1 MADKKIEQRLVRCCV
16 NNGLT
21 LALAESCTGGLISH
35 RVTNVPG
42 ASAVFRGGIVAYA
55 NEAKTSLL
63 RVDASLLAAHGAV
76 SEAVALAMAEG
87 ARAVLNA
94 SVACAVTGIAGPGGG
109 TPEKPV
115 GTVWLA
121 ACNGNRAITRHC
133 HFKGTR
139 HAVKLQTAEAA
150 IALLLELMELS

>member
-1 MADKKIEQRLVRCCV
+1 MADKKVEQRLVRCCV

-55 NEAKTSLL
+55 NAAKTSLL

-121 ACNGNRAITRHC
+121 ACDTSLAITRHC
-133 HFKGTR
+133 HFSGTR